1 MESHSHDTTARS
13 EGATMKRLRV
23 VYSLALALAGTLS
36 GAGCGAVRYPAHY
49 VLNFPAPM
57 QRIAPPEVSGP
68 LVVRE
73 FQCPQ
78 YLCDGRLVYR
88 PTPEEIGFY
97 EFHRWAMNPRQ
108 MVTRYIADTVRMKS
122 LFSHVVLEDAGVQPA
137 YVLNGNI
144 ERLEEVDQGGVS
156 AVCTISVELIDAKTK
171 SILWSITASETI
183 PVRRR
188 DVPGVVAGLSTAA
201 GLTIEKVVMSLEDA
215 LTKTVKINPKS

>member
-1 MESHSHDTTARS
+1 V
-13 EGATMKRLRV
+13 KRLCL

-49 VLNFPAPM
+49 VLNFPAPV
-57 QRIAPPEVSGP
+57 QRIAPPEVPGP

-78 YLCDGRLVYR
+78 YLCDERLVYR

-97 EFHRWAMNPRQ
+97 EFHRWAANPRQ
-108 MVTRYIADTVRMKS
+108 MITRYIAEAVRMKS

-144 ERLEEVDQGGVS
+144 ERLEEVDRGGVS
-156 AVCTISVELIDAKTK
+156 AVCTISAELLDAKTR
-171 SILWSITASETI
+171 SILWSFTASETI
-183 PVRRR
+183 PVLRR
-188 DVPGVVAGLSTAA
+188 DVPGVVAGLSTAT
-201 GLTIEKVVMSLEDA
+201 GLAIEKIVRSLEDA
-215 LTKTVKINPKS
+215 LTKTVKD

>member
-1 MESHSHDTTARS
+1 VESHPHDTTARS
-13 EGATMKRLRV
+13 EGAAMKRLRL

-36 GAGCGAVRYPAHY
+36 GAGCGSVRYPAHY
-49 VLNFPAPM
+49 VLNFPAPL
-57 QRIAPPEVSGP
+57 QRIAPPEVPGP

-108 MVTRYIADTVRMKS
+108 MITRYIAETVRMKS

-137 YVLNGNI
+137 YVLNGHI
-144 ERLEEVDQGGVS
+144 ERLEEVDQGAVS
-156 AVCTISVELIDAKTK
+156 AVCKISAELLDTKTK
-171 SILWSITASETI
+171 SIVWSFTASETI

-201 GLTIEKVVMSLEDA
+201 VLTIEKVVSSLEAA
-215 LTKTVKINPKS
+215 LTKTVKINQS

>member
-1 MESHSHDTTARS
+1 
-13 EGATMKRLRV
+13 MKRLRL

-36 GAGCGAVRYPAHY
+36 GAGCGTVRYPAHY

-88 PTPEEIGFY
+88 PTPEKIGFY
-97 EFHRWAMNPRQ
+97 EFHRWAMNPQQ
-108 MVTRYIADTVRMKS
+108 MITRYIAETIRMKS

-137 YVLNGNI
+137 YVLNGHI
-144 ERLEEVDQGGVS
+144 ERLEEVDRGGVS
-156 AVCTISVELIDAKTK
+156 AVCTISAELLDAKTK
-171 SILWSITASETI
+171 SILWSFTASETI

-201 GLTIEKVVMSLEDA
+201 GLTIEKVVRSLEDA
-215 LTKTVKINPKS
+215 LTKTVKINQS